1 MKIIHSKSD
10 GSKQTNGNLFLVHLV
25 NQPLVVLCH
34 YRAFQLQR
42 VRQLATL
49 HAERFGQEREALH
62 LLIMGKLLLQGID
75 TGTEQRLYLGMLQ

>member
-1 MKIIHSKSD
+1 MEIYSSYI
-10 GSKQTNGNLFLVHLV
+10 LV

-62 LLIMGKLLLQGID
+62 LLHNGQIAAARYR